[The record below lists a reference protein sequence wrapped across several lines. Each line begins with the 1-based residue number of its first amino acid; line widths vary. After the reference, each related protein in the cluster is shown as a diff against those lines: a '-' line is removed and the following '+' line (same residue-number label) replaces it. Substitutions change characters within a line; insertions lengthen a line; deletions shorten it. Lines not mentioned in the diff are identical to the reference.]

1 MKKFAIILFA
11 AALAASCKTVETEPG
26 FLYVGVN
33 LEGSSKAAM
42 NETQLLSSAM
52 VRIYYADF
60 SGMVKEYRYG
70 EMPEKIYLPANSYRV
85 DVVAGEAAKENPRRA
100 NFEQI
105 SYKGSESFDING
117 GSDTHVVVEAGVSS
131 AVTKVVF
138 KNNVPANLKAGYTLT
153 IGTDAQNSLVY
164 NAENAGTPGFF
175 LVSDLDEPSFSWRF
189 EGEKAKTG
197 VPVVKEGVISGI
209 EPGKAYEL
217 TIKYTVREGDVDFN
231 IYVDTELKPIDD
243 IIIFE
248 PVSTGLVASADYE
261 IWAGHATVH
270 ADVDEGEFDDP
281 STIFFE
287 YSTDGTN
294 WQSKAA
300 NRVSEGTYDAVI
312 TGLTPST
319 TYSYRLVAGGAVQGD
334 PMEFT
339 TEDAPAVPNGSFEET
354 STSASGAY
362 SEFYNASA
370 SDPNCR
376 NPWWGSGN
384 GATGVSGSAD
394 MGYVITVVDTSEKI
408 DGKQSARLQS
418 TWAVV
423 KFAAGNLFTGSFGG
437 LVGTTGGI
445 VNFGRPF
452 TARPTALRLWL
463 KYSTGKIN
471 RIGSQPAG
479 ETVTKDDYDR
489 ARVQIALGVWTPKN
503 YGGTKDSP
511 VQVNTTNTSTFVNY
525 NTDPATLAYGELVLT
540 GNANNSHNVWKQY
553 TIPIDWKDVITKP
566 QYIIISCASS
576 MFGDYFTGCDSA
588 KLWMDKVEFL
598 YE

>member
-11 AALAASCKTVETEPG
+11 AALAASCKTVESEPG

-85 DVVAGEAAKENPRRA
+85 DVVAGEAAKDSPRRA

-105 SYKGSESFDING
+105 SYKGSQTFDISG
-117 GSDTHVVVEAGVSS
+117 GSSTHVIVEAGVSS

-153 IGTDAQNSLVY
+153 IGPDLENSLVY

-175 LVSDLDEPSFSWRF
+175 IVNDLDEPSLRWRF
-189 EGEKAKTG
+189 EGEKAKNG
-197 VPVVKEGVISGI
+197 APVVREGVISGI

-231 IYVDTELKPIDD
+231 IYVDTELKTIED

-287 YSTDGTN
+287 YSTDGTT

-339 TEDAPAVPNGSFEET
+339 TEDAPVVPNGSFEET

-362 SEFYNASA
+362 SEFYNPSA

-418 TWAVV
+418 SWAVV

-452 TARPTALRLWL
+452 TARPTALRLWM

-479 ETVTKDDYDR
+479 ETLTKDDYDR
-489 ARVQIALGVWTPKN
+489 ARVQIALGVWTPKS

-511 VQVNTTNTSTFVNY
+511 VQVNTTNTNTFVNY
-525 NTDPATLAYGELVLT
+525 NTDTATLGYGELVLT

-553 TIPIDWKDVITKP
+553 TIPINWRDVITKP

-576 MFGDYFTGCDSA
+576 MYGDYFTGCDSA
-588 KLWMDKVEFL
+588 KLWLDKVEFL

>member
-1 MKKFAIILFA
+1 
-11 AALAASCKTVETEPG
+11 
-26 FLYVGVN
+26 
-33 LEGSSKAAM
+33 
-42 NETQLLSSAM
+42 
-52 VRIYYADF
+52 
-60 SGMVKEYRYG
+60 
-70 EMPEKIYLPANSYRV
+70 
-85 DVVAGEAAKENPRRA
+85 
-100 NFEQI
+100 
-105 SYKGSESFDING
+105 
-117 GSDTHVVVEAGVSS
+117 
-131 AVTKVVF
+131 
-138 KNNVPANLKAGYTLT
+138 
-153 IGTDAQNSLVY
+153 
-164 NAENAGTPGFF
+164 
-175 LVSDLDEPSFSWRF
+175 
-189 EGEKAKTG
+189 
-197 VPVVKEGVISGI
+197 
-209 EPGKAYEL
+209 
-217 TIKYTVREGDVDFN
+217 
-231 IYVDTELKPIDD
+231 
-243 IIIFE
+243 
-248 PVSTGLVASADYE
+248 
-261 IWAGHATVH
+261 
-270 ADVDEGEFDDP
+270 
-281 STIFFE
+281 
-287 YSTDGTN
+287 
-294 WQSKAA
+294 
-300 NRVSEGTYDAVI
+300 
-312 TGLTPST
+312 
-319 TYSYRLVAGGAVQGD
+319 
-334 PMEFT
+334 
-339 TEDAPAVPNGSFEET
+339 
-354 STSASGAY
+354 
-362 SEFYNASA
+362 
-370 SDPNCR
+370 
-376 NPWWGSGN
+376 
-384 GATGVSGSAD
+384 

-452 TARPTALRLWL
+452 TARPTALRLWM

-511 VQVNTTNTSTFVNY
+511 VQVNTTNTNTFVNY